1 MDFGG
6 IVIPDDPEYQG
17 EFSIPWKRNGERKR
31 IRFRGWSG
39 NDAIYHL
46 NRGRRETMISVPLGV
61 LLLHSRRA
69 SIIGGHR
76 LNCASLPPP
85 INHPRSQTNKQ
96 SCSLAEEKEPPLR
109 RENWNELVS
118 FPFSAS
124 THSRALS
131 KVNKLFFPHVLKSSH
146 LFHSLPSVHIFILY
160 IYTIKRLLLD

>member
-1 MDFGG
+1 MGPSEIGFWRNRHTG
-6 IVIPDDPEYQG
+6 PDPEYQE

-61 LLLHSRRA
+61 LLLHSRRGPA

-85 INHPRSQTNKQ
+85 INHPQPAKQTNN
-96 SCSLAEEKEPPLR
+96 R
-109 RENWNELVS
+109 
-118 FPFSAS
+118 
-124 THSRALS
+124 
-131 KVNKLFFPHVLKSSH
+131 
-146 LFHSLPSVHIFILY
+146 LPSR
-160 IYTIKRLLLD
+160 KRKSLRYDHASSRKLERTRFFTLLLFDTFSRSLQGK